1 MADPPLLDAALA
13 GGGALD
19 RALGVSVAESW
30 DVFPRSL
37 VRVREQLAAEP
48 QASRWGSR
56 LFLGDE
62 PEALAEPS
70 VHAVIAHHAS
80 RARPVHARAREG
92 WLQLPRRGDRRPGPD
107 DLRFPILDGALP
119 A

>member
-70 VHAVIAHHAS
+70 VHAVIAHT
-80 RARPVHARAREG
+80 
-92 WLQLPRRGDRRPGPD
+92 LPEPGPSTRVLEKAGFSFHGEVID
-107 DLRFPILDGALP
+107 DQGRTTWRFPILDGALP